1 MTLTPAA
8 PETQSPAGK
17 PPPPPSRWPWQR
29 SLQVR
34 MILAF
39 GGTFLVILALL
50 TFWISREVYK
60 TYIDSA
66 EHDLEVA
73 AFLAANAL
81 EDPLSG
87 YANEFEQYQQW
98 EAEHA
103 GSEADKAAEDSS
115 NRTPSNDDES
125 DDDESDDNE
134 SDDDKPAP
142 TPTPPPPAPPSVDIV
157 LPRLQGVAEL
167 YAKDAGARV
176 TILDN
181 AGHAVADSHYP
192 ISAIGRQ
199 NDQPEFKA
207 ALTGNELGVIRADP
221 ATGKQTM
228 YTAAPIQQGSNLLGI
243 VQLSK
248 PMEIIEE
255 NARGL
260 LMTVLLAGMAAVLAS
275 TLLAIWIS
283 RQLVRP
289 IERLET
295 AALAA
300 AAGDLSHQVPVQT
313 SDELGALASA
323 FNYMVGEVH
332 TMLEQQRA
340 FVANASH
347 ELRTP
352 LTNIK
357 LRIEAVRTLGDE
369 DAAISTRYLAEIES
383 EADRLTRLANQLLDL
398 AHLESD
404 GLMSPAEAVD
414 IAPALHEMA
423 AIMSLR
429 AQNADIA
436 LHCDVPASLPRCRV
450 YADEIEEAVVNLLD
464 NAIKYT
470 PRGGNVTLA
479 ATHDGQRVQVRIADT
494 GPGIPPADLPH
505 IFDRFYR
512 VDKVRSRSKGA
523 GSGPGSGAGL
533 GLSIAKQ
540 LIERNDGQIRVET
553 SPEQGT
559 TFVLSFPAVA

>member
-1 MTLTPAA
+1 MTSTN
-8 PETQSPAGK
+8 SPA
-17 PPPPPSRWPWQR
+17 PVAPPPSRWPWQR

-39 GGTFLVILALL
+39 GGTFLVILSLL
-50 TFWISREVYK
+50 TFWISREVYR

-87 YANEFEQYQQW
+87 YANEFEQYQRW
-98 EAEHA
+98 EAEHQLAEA
-103 GSEADKAAEDSS
+103 GKSS
-115 NRTPSNDDES
+115 DDERSDKS
-125 DDDESDDNE
+125 DDDDEH
-134 SDDDKPAP
+134 DDDSPPATATPAP
-142 TPTPPPPAPPSVDIV
+142 PSPPSVDIV
-157 LPRLQGVAEL
+157 LPRLQGVADL
-167 YAKDAGARV
+167 YAKDSGARV

-192 ISAIGRQ
+192 IATVGRQ
-199 NDQPEFKA
+199 SEQPEFTA
-207 ALTGNELGVIRADP
+207 ALAGNELGDIRPEP

-248 PMEIIEE
+248 PMEVVEE
-255 NARGL
+255 NARAL
-260 LMTVLLAGMAAVLAS
+260 LMSVLLAGLAAVVAS
-275 TLLAIWIS
+275 TLLAIWIA

-289 IERLET
+289 IERMET

-323 FNYMVGEVH
+323 FNYMVGEVR

-357 LRIEAVRTLGDE
+357 LRIEAVRTLGEE
-369 DAAISTRYLAEIES
+369 DAEITTRYLAEIES

-398 AHLESD
+398 AHLEGD
-404 GLMSPAEAVD
+404 GVLTPAEATD
-414 IAPALHEMA
+414 IAPALHQTAE
-423 AIMSLR
+423 IMSLR
-429 AQNADIA
+429 AQRAGVA
-436 LHCDVPASLPRCRV
+436 LHVEVPATLPPCRV
-450 YADEIEEAVVNLLD
+450 YPDDVEEAVVNLLD

-470 PRGGNVTLA
+470 PDGGSVTLST
-479 ATHDGQRVQVRIADT
+479 THEDQRVAVRIADT
-494 GPGIPPADLPH
+494 GPGIPAADLPH

-523 GSGPGSGAGL
+523 TAGEGSGAGL
-533 GLSIAKQ
+533 GLAIARQ
-540 LIERNDGQIRVET
+540 LVEHNDGQIRVE
-553 SPEQGT
+553 SVPGQGT

>member
-1 MTLTPAA
+1 MTGANAPA
-8 PETQSPAGK
+8 PIT
-17 PPPPPSRWPWQR
+17 PPPSRWPWQR

-50 TFWISREVYK
+50 TFWISREVYR

-87 YANEFEQYQQW
+87 YANEFEQYQRW
-98 EAEHA
+98 EAEHQLAEA
-103 GSEADKAAEDSS
+103 GKSA
-115 NRTPSNDDES
+115 DDERNDKS
-125 DDDESDDNE
+125 DDDDEH
-134 SDDDKPAP
+134 DDDSPPA
-142 TPTPPPPAPPSVDIV
+142 TATPAPPSPPSVEIV
-157 LPRLQGVAEL
+157 LPRLQGVADL
-167 YAKDAGARV
+167 YAKDSGARV
-176 TILDN
+176 TILDS
-181 AGHAVADSHYP
+181 AGHAVADSHYQ
-192 ISAIGRQ
+192 IATVGRQ
-199 NDQPEFKA
+199 SDQPEFAA
-207 ALTGNELGVIRADP
+207 ALAGNELGDIRPDP

-228 YTAAPIQQGSNLLGI
+228 YTAAPIQQGSDVLGI

-248 PMEIIEE
+248 PMEVVEE
-255 NARGL
+255 NARAL
-260 LMTVLLAGMAAVLAS
+260 LMSVLLAGLAAVVAS
-275 TLLAIWIS
+275 TLLAIWIA

-289 IERLET
+289 IERMET

-300 AAGDLSHQVPVQT
+300 AGGDLSHQVPVQT

-323 FNYMVGEVH
+323 FNYMVGEVR

-369 DAAISTRYLAEIES
+369 DTEITTRYLAEIES

-398 AHLESD
+398 AHLES
-404 GLMSPAEAVD
+404 GGVLTPAEATD
-414 IAPALHEMA
+414 IAPALHQTAE
-423 AIMSLR
+423 IMRLR
-429 AQNADIA
+429 AQRAGVA
-436 LHCDVPASLPRCRV
+436 LLVDVPATLPPCRV
-450 YADEIEEAVVNLLD
+450 YPDDVEETVVNLLD

-470 PRGGNVTLA
+470 PDGGSVTLSA
-479 ATHDGQRVQVRIADT
+479 RQEDQRVAVRIADT
-494 GPGIPPADLPH
+494 GPGIPAADLPH

-523 GSGPGSGAGL
+523 AAGEGSSTGSGAGL
-533 GLSIAKQ
+533 GLAIARQ
-540 LIERNDGQIRVET
+540 LVEHNDGHIRVE
-553 SPEQGT
+553 SVPGQGT

>member
-1 MTLTPAA
+1 MTDTIAPA
-8 PETQSPAGK
+8 PATL
-17 PPPPPSRWPWQR
+17 PPSRWPWQR

-50 TFWISREVYK
+50 TFWISREVYR

-87 YANEFEQYQQW
+87 YANEFEQYQRW
-98 EAEHA
+98 EADHQLVEA
-103 GSEADKAAEDSS
+103 GKSS
-115 NRTPSNDDES
+115 DDERSDKS
-125 DDDESDDNE
+125 DDDEH
-134 SDDDKPAP
+134 DDDSPAATATPAP
-142 TPTPPPPAPPSVDIV
+142 PSPPSVDIV
-157 LPRLQGVAEL
+157 LPRLQGVADL
-167 YAKDAGARV
+167 YAKDSGARV

-192 ISAIGRQ
+192 IATVGRQ
-199 NDQPEFKA
+199 SEQPEFTA
-207 ALTGNELGVIRADP
+207 ALAGNELGDIRPDP

-228 YTAAPIQQGSNLLGI
+228 YTAAPIQQGSNVLGI

-248 PMEIIEE
+248 PMEVIEE
-255 NARGL
+255 NARAL
-260 LMTVLLAGMAAVLAS
+260 LMSVLLAGLAAVVAS
-275 TLLAIWIS
+275 TLLAIWIA

-289 IERLET
+289 IERMET

-323 FNYMVGEVH
+323 FNYMVGEVR

-357 LRIEAVRTLGDE
+357 LRIEAVRTLGEE
-369 DAAISTRYLAEIES
+369 DAEITTRYLAEIES

-398 AHLESD
+398 AHLEGD
-404 GLMSPAEAVD
+404 GVLTPAEATD
-414 IAPALHEMA
+414 IAPALHQTAE
-423 AIMSLR
+423 IMSLR
-429 AQNADIA
+429 AQRAGVA
-436 LHCDVPASLPRCRV
+436 LHVEVPATLPPCRV
-450 YADEIEEAVVNLLD
+450 YPDDVEEAVVNLLD

-470 PRGGNVTLA
+470 PDGGSVTLS
-479 ATHDGQRVQVRIADT
+479 ATHEDQRVAVRIADT
-494 GPGIPPADLPH
+494 GPGIPAADLPH

-523 GSGPGSGAGL
+523 TAGEGSGAGL
-533 GLSIAKQ
+533 GLAIARQ
-540 LIERNDGQIRVET
+540 LVEHNDGQIRVE
-553 SPEQGT
+553 SVPGQGT

>member
-1 MTLTPAA
+1 MTGA
-8 PETQSPAGK
+8 PLPLPDAGTSA
-17 PPPPPSRWPWQR
+17 PVTSPPSRWPWQR

-34 MILAF
+34 LILAF

-50 TFWISREVYK
+50 TFWISREVYR

-87 YANEFEQYQQW
+87 YANEFEQYQRW
-98 EAEHA
+98 EAEHQLAEA
-103 GSEADKAAEDSS
+103 GQSS
-115 NRTPSNDDES
+115 SDDQTGKS
-125 DDDESDDNE
+125 DDDEE
-134 SDDDKPAP
+134 HDDDSARATA
-142 TPTPPPPAPPSVDIV
+142 TPIPPPPPSVEIV
-157 LPRLQGVAEL
+157 LPRLQGVAEV
-167 YAKDAGARV
+167 YANDSGARV

-181 AGHAVADSHYP
+181 AGHAVADSHSP
-192 ISAIGRQ
+192 ISAISRQ

-207 ALTGNELGVIRADP
+207 ALTGNELGDIRLDP
-221 ATGKQTM
+221 STGKQTM
-228 YTAAPIQQGSNLLGI
+228 YTAAPIQQGSNVLGI

-248 PMEIIEE
+248 PMEAVEE
-255 NARGL
+255 NARSL
-260 LMTVLLAGMAAVLAS
+260 LMTVLLAGLAAVLAS

-289 IERLET
+289 IERMET

-300 AAGDLSHQVPVQT
+300 AGGDLDQQVPVQT

-323 FNYMVGEVH
+323 FNYMVGEVR

-357 LRIEAVRTLGDE
+357 LRIEAVRTLGEE
-369 DAAISTRYLAEIES
+369 DGELSTRYLAEIES

-404 GLMSPAEAVD
+404 ADMTPAEATDV
-414 IAPALHEMA
+414 APSLRDTAE
-423 AIMSLR
+423 IMSLR
-429 AQNADIA
+429 AQQQGVA
-436 LHCDVPASLPRCRV
+436 LHVDVPAMLPPCRV
-450 YADEIEEAVVNLLD
+450 HPDDVEEAVVNLLD

-470 PRGGNVTLA
+470 PRGGSVTLSA
-479 ATHDGQRVQVRIADT
+479 AHDGGRVQIRIADT
-494 GPGIPPADLPH
+494 GPGIPAADLPH

-523 GSGPGSGAGL
+523 ALGAGSGAGL
-533 GLSIAKQ
+533 GLAIARQ
-540 LIERNDGQIRVET
+540 LVEHNAGQIRVE
-553 SPEQGT
+553 SVPGQGT